1 MARRPGRR
9 RGLWA
14 IALLVL
20 GVTLAAGPL
29 AYMFARFAPVKQF
42 SENMLPT
49 IPVGSAL
56 AMEKDHGEVRHGD
69 VVTYDPAE
77 WGFDGPFVGRVVA
90 LGGDHIAY
98 AAGDRALTLNGKPLD
113 EPYVRDGDPGAGG
126 VSFAVSVP
134 HGRMFVMGDNRGNSA
149 DSRFHGS
156 HHQGT
161 LPVSAVTGVDSGMHE
176 ESPLMVVLG
185 LLMLA
190 GVCLLPASVG
200 LGIASLVARR
210 RRPVEVHG
218 PVWGA
223 TRVDAP

>member
-134 HGRMFVMGDNRGNSA
+134 HGRMFVLGDNRGNSA

>member
-56 AMEKDHGEVRHGD
+56 AVEKDHGEVRHGD

-134 HGRMFVMGDNRGNSA
+134 HGRMFVLGDNRGNSA

>member
-134 HGRMFVMGDNRGNSA
+134 HGRMFVLGDNRGNSA

-190 GVCLLPASVG
+190 GVCLLPGSVG

>member
-9 RGLWA
+9 RGIWA

-20 GVTLAAGPL
+20 GVTLIAGPM
-29 AYMFARFAPVKQF
+29 AYMFARFTPVKQF
-42 SENMLPT
+42 GENMLPT
-49 IPVGSAL
+49 IPVGSVL
-56 AMEKDHGEVRHGD
+56 AVEKDHGEVRHGD

-77 WGFDGPFVGRVVA
+77 WGYDGPFVGRVVA

-98 AAGDRALTLNGKPLD
+98 ATGDRTLTLNGKPLD
-113 EPYVRDGDPGAGG
+113 EPYVRDGEAGAGG

-134 HGRMFVMGDNRGNSA
+134 QGRMFVLGDNRGNSQ
-149 DSRFHGS
+149 DSRFHQE

-161 LPVSAVTGVDSGMHE
+161 LPLAAVTGVDAEMHE

-185 LLMLA
+185 LLMSA
-190 GVCLLPASVG
+190 GVCLLPLSLG
-200 LGIASLVARR
+200 LGIAWLVVRR
-210 RRPVEVHG
+210 RRPAEVPG

-223 TRVDAP
+223 TRVDVP